1 MGILQRYI
9 VEELLKVFFL
19 SLFVLTS
26 LLLFVGL
33 GQQALKEGLGF
44 LALIKAVPYLLPNA
58 LRFAVPGTM
67 LFAVCNV
74 YGRVSASNELN
85 ALKAAGISPMTLI
98 MPGLVIAFIFS
109 VMCVWLN
116 DIAVS
121 WGHRGLRHVVMQSVD
136 DIVYSVLKTK
146 KSFHNDKF
154 SILVR
159 DVEGDL
165 LVRPEISIVKS
176 GEQGI
181 VTISARTA
189 KLQAD
194 PEHNQVLVTLTD
206 SRIRSTGPEGK
217 VFEHPGE
224 FTTSIP
230 LVDPTAV
237 EGIRDAAHQPMRK
250 IPLWSGKMQTYH
262 RQVAQVLA
270 AKGAACLVTGQVP
283 SENDPT
289 WSYWMKE
296 KNWSASQINRLKTE
310 PHRRWANGFSCF
322 CFALLGIPLAIR
334 QRNADF
340 VSSFFAAFVPVLLV
354 YYPLMAL
361 GVDRAKDGDWPAA
374 AVWLGNLTLM
384 GAGGWLLLRTVK
396 N

>member
-19 SLFVLTS
+19 SLFALTS

-33 GQQALKEGLGF
+33 GQQAIKEGLGF
-44 LALIKAVPYLLPNA
+44 VALIKAVPYLLPNA

-85 ALKAAGISPMTLI
+85 AIKAAGISPMSLVA
-98 MPGLVIAFIFS
+98 PGLVIALMLS
-109 VMCVWLN
+109 LACVWLN

-121 WGHRGLRHVVMQSVD
+121 WGHLGLRNVVMQSID
-136 DIVYSVLKTK
+136 DIAYGVLKTK
-146 KSFHNDKF
+146 KSFHCDKF

-159 DVEGDL
+159 DVRGDL
-165 LVRPEISIVKS
+165 LIRPEISIVKS

-181 VTISARTA
+181 VTISAATA
-189 KLQAD
+189 KLKSD
-194 PEHNQVLVTLTD
+194 PEHDRVIVTLTD

-217 VFEHPGE
+217 TFEHPGE
-224 FTTSIP
+224 FVTSIP

-237 EGIRDAAHQPMRK
+237 DGIRDAAHQPMRK
-250 IPLWSGKMQTYH
+250 IPTWSGKMKTYH

-270 AKGAACLVTGQVP
+270 AKGAACLVTGQMP
-283 SENDPT
+283 EEDDPT
-289 WSYWMKE
+289 WLYWMKE
-296 KNWSASQINRLKTE
+296 KDWSAAQINRLKTE

-334 QRNADF
+334 QRNAD
-340 VSSFFAAFVPVLLV
+340 VVTSFFAAFMPVLLV

-374 AVWLGNLTLM
+374 AVWLGNVVLLV
-384 GAGGWLLLRTVK
+384 AGGWLLGRTLR